1 MDSFGQHGRDRM
13 GFWGRRCGTSGSRR
27 LVSVKVWGRTIRQH
41 LYRCSYNRARLAM
54 PSQRALPPSSADWR
68 QCVSVRVTSTDV
80 GIERAIVR
88 VESADFG
95 VETVNVRVQNAD
107 FGVKSVNVHVK
118 NVHFS
123 RTVIMSSVGQVT
135 GQRRIAPLYRSFRE
149 PPDIQRGL
157 FRRKAPF

>member
-1 MDSFGQHGRDRM
+1 MAKYGPSGPWLSVWFPWSVGQGICLRIGDQ
-13 GFWGRRCGTSGSRR
+13 GGAP
-27 LVSVKVWGRTIRQH
+27 SVVTHRNVD
-41 LYRCSYNRARLAM
+41 L
-54 PSQRALPPSSADWR
+54 SSADAGVES
-68 QCVSVRVTSTDV
+68 VSVRVTSTDV

-107 FGVKSVNVHVK
+107 FGVKNVNVHVK